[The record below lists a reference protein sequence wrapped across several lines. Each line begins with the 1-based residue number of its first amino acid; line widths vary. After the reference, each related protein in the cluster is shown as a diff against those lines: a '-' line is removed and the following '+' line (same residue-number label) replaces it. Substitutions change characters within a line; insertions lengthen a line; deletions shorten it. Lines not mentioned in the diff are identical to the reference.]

1 MPDKDIML
9 ALGRLEGK
17 VDALIQGQAAQGEK
31 LNKHD
36 ERIRALEH
44 YKAWIMG
51 GAAAAGAVTSL
62 LVRFLTS

>member
-44 YKAWIMG
+44 YKSWIMG
-51 GAAAAGAVTSL
+51 GAAVTRAATSL
-62 LVRFLTS
+62 LVKFLTS